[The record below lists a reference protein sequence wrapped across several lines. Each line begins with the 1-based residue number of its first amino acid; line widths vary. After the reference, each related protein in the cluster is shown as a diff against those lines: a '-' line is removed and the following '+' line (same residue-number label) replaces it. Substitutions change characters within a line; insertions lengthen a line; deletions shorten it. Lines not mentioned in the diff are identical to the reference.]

1 MSFADKILKL
11 RKQAG
16 LSQEELATRL
26 DVSRQAVS
34 RWEMGSALPDVG
46 NLLQLSRLFGVSA
59 DYLIDD
65 SIDDS
70 AASRVN
76 AVTDVAADSAADSAV
91 APSDATAAIDTT
103 TDTSIDKLSDT
114 PADPLPDAPDPATGT
129 LRASIT
135 AAITAAAIATAIA
148 LIVALTLFPLSVHVA
163 VLGVPLVAMP
173 FPAFYLSQ
181 RKGDAG
187 TAATFVSSLIT
198 FFVVIIVTIVGLFVT
213 CKAIGASLYFIMW
226 DRTACLIGSLALA
239 SFGLFVPFTAKR
251 RAWWIS
257 LFIYMFT
264 VQLLSVIAWQTA
276 GLEPRDVVMLVY
288 MFAAALICAAGCAV
302 YVVVRKRN
310 SD

>member
-16 LSQEELATRL
+16 LSQEELAARL

-65 SIDDS
+65 SIDDGT
-70 AASRVN
+70 ASRV
-76 AVTDVAADSAADSAV
+76 DSAADSAV
-91 APSDATAAIDTT
+91 APSDATAAIDTPADT
-103 TDTSIDKLSDT
+103 TADKLPDT
-114 PADPLPDAPDPATGT
+114 PADQLPDTSEPSTGT

-148 LIVALTLFPLSVHVA
+148 LLVALTLFPLSVHVA

-181 RKGDAG
+181 RKSDAG

-251 RAWWIS
+251 RAWWLS

-288 MFAAALICAAGCAV
+288 MFAAALICAAGSAV
-302 YVVVRKRN
+302 YVAVRKRN

>member
-76 AVTDVAADSAADSAV
+76 AATDSAADSAV

-103 TDTSIDKLSDT
+103 TDTPTDKLPDT
-114 PADPLPDAPDPATGT
+114 PADQLPDTSEPSTGT

-135 AAITAAAIATAIA
+135 AAITAAAIAIA
-148 LIVALTLFPLSVHVA
+148 LLVALTLFPLYVHVA

-187 TAATFVSSLIT
+187 TAATFMSSLIT

-288 MFAAALICAAGCAV
+288 MFAAALICAAGSAV
-302 YVVVRKRN
+302 YVAVRKRN